1 VTLGVIS
8 PDWPAP
14 SAVNALVTQRTG
26 GSSRGSFASLNL
38 GAHVGDAAA
47 AVAANRGALVAELGL
62 PAAPFWMAQVH
73 GREVVDL
80 DLDLGPRAVPEADG
94 AVTSQNN
101 RVCAVL
107 TADCLPVLFASVNGT
122 RVGVA
127 HAGWRGLANGILP
140 ATVSALGCE
149 PSELIAWLGPAIS
162 AEAYEVGDDVRT
174 EFLATNAAA
183 EQYFS
188 ANDRGRWQADLYGL
202 ARQVLSACGVRKIYG
217 GDLCTFGSP
226 EQYFSHRRESPC
238 GRMATL
244 IWLSS

>member
-1 VTLGVIS
+1 M

-14 SAVNALVTQRTG
+14 STVNALVTERTG
-26 GSSRGSFASLNL
+26 GSSLGPYAGFNL
-38 GAHVGDAAA
+38 GAQVGDNAD
-47 AVAANRGALVAELGL
+47 AVAANRGALVTELGL
-62 PAAPFWMAQVH
+62 PAAPFWMEQIH
-73 GREVVDL
+73 GAAVVDL
-80 DLDLGPRAVPEADG
+80 DLNPQAAPEADG
-94 AVTSQNN
+94 AVTSQIN

-107 TADCLPVLFASVNGT
+107 TADCLPVLFASSKKT

-188 ANDRGRWQADLYGL
+188 PNERGRWQADLYGL
-202 ARQVLSACGVRKIYG
+202 ARQVLNDCGITKIYG
-217 GDLCTFGSP
+217 GDFCTFGCP
-226 EQYFSHRRESPC
+226 EQFFSHRRESPC

-244 IWLSS
+244 IWLSP